1 MCILVTKIYFMIK
14 VYTHFMVNRPQN
26 LYHLLLITLF
36 IWIITM
42 VCNNQIFE
50 YAVPYC
56 NQNCNLIVT
65 INVNVIVIF
74 LLIVTITNTVIV
86 SSTLIVNMLGKRQSQ
101 TPLSSAFYVQ
111 KDFWSKQIFGLIKF
125 WVWKHVGSK
134 RLWILKMSGQK
145 PIWVQKDL

>member
-14 VYTHFMVNRPQN
+14 VYTHLMVNRPQN

-86 SSTLIVNMLGKRQSQ
+86 SSTLIVTCWASARVQLHYQVLFMSKKIFGQNKFLVWQNFEFEKILG
-101 TPLSSAFYVQ
+101 P
-111 KDFWSKQIFGLIKF
+111 KDF
-125 WVWKHVGSK
+125 GS
-134 RLWILKMSGQK
+134 
-145 PIWVQKDL
+145 